1 MPSLLSQAEITEA
14 IANLPG
20 WAQQDKAIL
29 ADFTFRDFSDA
40 LIFVNSVAQ
49 AAEQA
54 NHHPDIDIRYNKV
67 RMLLT
72 SHDSGGITRRDTR
85 MARQISEIY
94 SESKRTDFGNVN

>member
-1 MPSLLSQAEITEA
+1 MPTTLSQAEITEA
-14 IANLPG
+14 LADLPG
-20 WAQQDKAIL
+20 WTQQDNAIC
-29 ADFTFRDFSDA
+29 ADFAFRDFSDA

-94 SESKRTDFGNVN
+94 SESKRSDFGNVN

>member
-1 MPSLLSQAEITEA
+1 MASTLSQAQITEA
-14 IANLPG
+14 LSSLPG
-20 WAQQDKAIL
+20 WTQQDNAVV

-67 RMLLT
+67 HMLLT

-85 MARQISEIY
+85 MAQQINEIY
-94 SESKRTDFGNVN
+94 CESKRTDFGNVH

>member
-1 MPSLLSQAEITEA
+1 MPPTLSQTEITEA
-14 IANLPG
+14 LATLPG
-20 WAQQDKAIL
+20 WTQQDNAIV

-49 AAEQA
+49 AAEEA
-54 NHHPDIDIRYNKV
+54 NHHPDIDIRYNRV

-85 MARQISEIY
+85 MAKQVTEIY